1 MYSNSKTF
9 KYKAAD
15 CETELEISI
24 AETYYQ
30 SIQDTILP
38 GEKKNYQ
45 LVLESFA
52 RKRATIENKINL
64 AILTEHSQKTR
75 LDCFHRAVVLSV
87 EFLQEY
93 PDGYLLTEL
102 YDVLLDSLEIAG
114 SDWDETTMYTD
125 NVIFPNAF
133 TAGEKKISFINRL
146 LQSGLHAPKTII
158 QLINSYIKLVNSC
171 EYVELINVELPNRC
185 TLQTEDFT
193 FQEFKY

>member
-1 MYSNSKTF
+1 MNTNSNIF

-30 SIQDTILP
+30 SIQDFVTQH
-38 GEKKNYQ
+38 EMRDYQ
-45 LVLESFA
+45 SVVASFK

-64 AILTEHSQKTR
+64 AILTEDFQRTR
-75 LDCFHRAVVLSV
+75 IDCFHRAVVLSV
-87 EFLQEY
+87 EFLQEF
-93 PDGYLLTEL
+93 PDGNLLTEL
-102 YDVLLDSLEIAG
+102 YDVLLDALEISG
-114 SDWDETTMYTD
+114 SNWDENAMYSD

-133 TAGEKKISFINRL
+133 TPGEKKISFINRL

-158 QLINSYIKLVNSC
+158 SLINSYIKLVNSLQ
-171 EYVELINVELPNRC
+171 YGELINVELPNRC
-185 TLQTEDFT
+185 TLHSEDFT